1 MKILFIKSSHIR
13 IAGMALALD
22 RLGHEIVEY
31 PEAGEEIG
39 KNEESEKRFSDFLSN
54 KENEDLDFV
63 IAHIFVPVIAKQTHM
78 RDIKYAVYGVDS
90 PMYHTYPDIY
100 PRLQNCY
107 LFYFDYVEYTRM
119 KQMGYTNAYY
129 LPLAADII
137 WTENLVVTDEEIAKY
152 QCDVSFVG
160 GLYSNSLYD
169 QALHYFSPVLQNTF
183 SEIVENCAFRWDGQ
197 DRMTPFITTQLVAD
211 IKRSCPKI
219 FNDTYNMPDEFYLK
233 QQFFYRKLTNVER
246 TLLLE
251 LLAGRY
257 DLRLYT
263 GPEEKVPEGI
273 RSFPPVDY
281 LSDAF
286 KVFFSSK
293 INLNIT
299 LRCIESG
306 IPLRIFDIMSVGGFV
321 LSNYQAEMAELFE
334 EDKEIV
340 LFRTPEEM
348 MEKAEY
354 YLAHDNERIRI
365 GINAYKKVKECY
377 SYGCQMQKL
386 ISVLT
391 ERTGS

>member
-13 IAGMALALD
+13 IAGMALALG
-22 RLGHEIVEY
+22 RMGHEIVEY

-39 KNEESEKRFSDFLSN
+39 ASEETESKFGRFLDCM
-54 KENEDLDFV
+54 ENADLDFV
-63 IAHIFVPVIAKQTHM
+63 ISHIFAPAIAKLTHK
-78 RDIKYAVYGVDS
+78 RNIKYAVYGVDS
-90 PMYHTYPDIY
+90 PMYHTYLDTY
-100 PRLQNCY
+100 PRLSNCY
-107 LFYFDYVEYTRM
+107 LFYFDYAEYTRM
-119 KQMGYTNAYY
+119 KQMGYTNVYH

-160 GLYSNSLYD
+160 GLYCNSLYD
-169 QALHYFSPVLQNTF
+169 RALHYFPPELQNSF
-183 SEIVENCAFRWDGQ
+183 SNLVESCAFRWDGEN
-197 DRMTPFITTQLVAD
+197 RMPPFITPQLLKD
-211 IKRSCPKI
+211 MKSCCPKI
-219 FNDTYNMPDEFYLK
+219 FEGTYNMPDEYYIMH
-233 QQFFYRKLTNVER
+233 QFFNRKLTNVER

-251 LLAGRY
+251 LLAEQY

-286 KVFFSSK
+286 KVFYASK

-321 LSNYQAEMAELFE
+321 LSNYQEEMTQLFE

-348 MEKAEY
+348 LEKVDY
-354 YLAHDNERIRI
+354 YLAHDRERIQI
-365 GINAYKKVKECY
+365 GINGYKKVKEYY

-391 ERTGS
+391 ERTES

>member
-31 PEAGEEIG
+31 SEAGEEIG
-39 KNEESEKRFSDFLSN
+39 ENPEGESRFSAFLDKS
-54 KENEDLDFV
+54 ENADLDFV
-63 IAHIFVPVIAKQTHM
+63 ISHIFAPVIAAQTNK
-78 RDIKYAVYGVDS
+78 RGLKYAVYGVDS
-90 PMYHTYPDIY
+90 PMYHTYLEKY
-100 PRLQNCY
+100 PRLPNCY
-107 LFYFDYVEYTRM
+107 LFYFDHAEYMRM
-119 KQMGYTNAYY
+119 RQMGYTNAYY

-137 WTENLVVTDEEIAKY
+137 WTENLQVTDEEIAKY

-169 QALHYFSPVLQNTF
+169 RGLHYFPADLQNTF
-183 SEIVENCAFRWDGQ
+183 SEMMENCAFYWDGQ
-197 DRMTPFITTQLVAD
+197 DRMTPFVTPQLMESM
-211 IKRSCPKI
+211 RRYCPRI
-219 FNDTYNMPDEFYLK
+219 FNDMYDMPAEFYMK
-233 QQFFYRKLTNVER
+233 HQFFYRKLTNIER
-246 TLLLE
+246 TLLLQT
-251 LLAGRY
+251 LAEQY

-263 GPEEKVPEGI
+263 GPEEEVPEGI
-273 RSFPPVDY
+273 RRFPPVDY

-286 KVFFSSK
+286 KVFYSSK

-306 IPLRIFDIMSVGGFV
+306 VPLRIFDIMSVGGFV
-321 LSNYQAEMAELFE
+321 LSNYQQEMTELFE

-348 MEKAEY
+348 LEKADY
-354 YLAHDNERIRI
+354 YLHHDKERIRI
-365 GINAYKKVKECY
+365 GINGYKKVKECY

-386 ISVLT
+386 IAILK
-391 ERTGS
+391 ER

>member
-31 PEAGEEIG
+31 PVAGEEIG
-39 KNEESEKRFSDFLSN
+39 ENEETENRFGEFLAS
-54 KENEDLDFV
+54 KENADLDFV
-63 IAHIFVPVIAKQTHM
+63 ISHIFAPAIARQTHK

-90 PMYHTYPDIY
+90 PMYHTYLKFY
-100 PRLQNCY
+100 PQLPNCY
-107 LFYFDYVEYTRM
+107 LFYFDHKEYTRM
-119 KQMGYTNAYY
+119 KQNGYTNVYY
-129 LPLAADII
+129 LPLAADVI
-137 WTENLVVTDEEIAKY
+137 WTENLVVTDEEIEKY
-152 QCDVSFVG
+152 KCDISFVG
-160 GLYSNSLYD
+160 GLYSDNLYD
-169 QALHYFSPVLQNTF
+169 RGLYYFPPDMQNTF
-183 SEIVENCAFRWDGQ
+183 SDMMENCAFCWDGQ
-197 DRMTPFITTQLVAD
+197 DRMAPLMTPQLLQD
-211 IKRSCPKI
+211 MKRYCPKI
-219 FNDTYNMPDEFYLK
+219 FKDTYDMPDAYYIEH
-233 QQFFYRKLTNVER
+233 QFFNRKLTNVER

-251 LLAGRY
+251 LLAERF

-273 RSFPPVDY
+273 QSFPPVDY

-286 KVFFSSK
+286 KVFYASK

-321 LSNYQAEMAELFE
+321 LSNYQEEMTKLFE

-340 LFRTPEEM
+340 LYRTPEEM
-348 MEKAEY
+348 LEKAQY
-354 YLAHDNERIRI
+354 YLAHDRERIQI
-365 GINAYKKVKECY
+365 GINGYKKVKECY

-391 ERTGS
+391 ERT